1 MDIILFLTVVG
12 TGLTVISFMHTI
24 IKNLKDDVNRNI
36 EKLETNMNRRFES
49 MDNKI
54 ISLETKFENKI
65 NSLEE
70 RMFWMA
76 TGRKLDDV
84 ILEERMKKSSNE

>member
-1 MDIILFLTVVG
+1 M
-12 TGLTVISFMHTI
+12 
-24 IKNLKDDVNRNI
+24 NRSM
-36 EKLETNMNRRFES
+36 EKLETNMDHRFMS

-54 ISLETKFENKI
+54 ISLENKFENKI
-65 NSLEE
+65 TSLEE

-84 ILEERMKKSSNE
+84 ILEERMKKSNNE